1 MRHYYNGYDPTQR
14 QLQTTQRG
22 LLLVFK
28 WVFKSLVYAPL
39 LLTGYL
45 ICTLFLDKKAHGLL
59 WLGLPVLLAYLV
71 YIVVM
76 ATKKILNGLRAKG
89 SLLWLPL
96 FVFCI
101 AFTCVLPAY
110 MVYSPVNYVVH
121 ECKGNQTV
129 TILLMA
135 CFTGFVY
142 FQYDFLN
149 HRLRKKA
156 K

>member
-1 MRHYYNGYDPTQR
+1 MWYGYDGGQR

-22 LLLVFK
+22 LWLVFK
-28 WVFKSLVYAPL
+28 WACKALIYASLLV
-39 LLTGYL
+39 TGYL

-59 WLGLPVLLAYLV
+59 WLGLPVLLAYLL

-76 ATKKILNGLRAKG
+76 ATKKIINSLRAKG
-89 SLLWLPL
+89 KLFWLPL
-96 FVFCI
+96 FILCV
-101 AFTCVLPAY
+101 AFTCVLPACI
-110 MVYSPVNYVVH
+110 VYNPVNYIVH

-129 TILLMA
+129 TILLVA
-135 CFTGFVY
+135 CFTCFVY

-149 HRLRKKA
+149 RRQRKKL